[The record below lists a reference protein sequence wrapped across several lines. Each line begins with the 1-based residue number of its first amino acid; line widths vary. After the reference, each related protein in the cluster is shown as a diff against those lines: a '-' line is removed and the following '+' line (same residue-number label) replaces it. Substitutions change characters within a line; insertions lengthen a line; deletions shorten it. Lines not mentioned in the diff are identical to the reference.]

1 MSVWDSEHDW
11 SYFAERSENFG
22 RGLRT
27 GLPWP
32 RGRMLGGSGGL
43 NAMQYFRGF
52 PHDYDSWEEM
62 GNRGWGFRQVRKVF
76 ERMENNQG
84 LNLTYGDRALNGP
97 LRLNYFLNPQDTM
110 KQMMMSA
117 LNERGYPTV
126 EDFNNEKDQIG
137 VTNIYGNFADG
148 LRQSSARAYLIPA
161 GLRPNLHVVK
171 NAQVARLR
179 ISEGRVEDVE
189 FTKEGGRFRIGADKE
204 VILSGGTIGSAQ
216 ILMLS
221 GIGPRDNLEEVG
233 VPVVMDLPVGENLQ
247 DHVYIP
253 MHFGFSNFTQSV
265 PAGTNLDNAYRY
277 LKERTGPLS
286 GPSVGLIAFLNT
298 QMADRPNVQIVHA
311 FYPRGSSE
319 FLRSYYG
326 LRRYNK
332 TYIDQMVEVNSRM
345 ATSEIS
351 IVLSNPES
359 RGNIKLRTNLTRT
372 KPAINANYFDEL
384 EDMRTIVDILK
395 IYHGLENTRAF
406 RMAGSEFIEFD
417 TNCDNYPSDEYWECY
432 ARHFTATLYHPVGT
446 VKMGPDSDPKA
457 VVDDRLRVR
466 GIRNLRVCDASIMPR
481 IISVNT
487 NAASMMIGERCGDLI
502 RDRFVGK
509 QVLA

>member
-1 MSVWDSEHDW
+1 MFLSVWDSEHDW
-11 SYFAERSENFG
+11 SYFAERSENYG

-52 PHDYDSWEEM
+52 PHDYDNWEAM
-62 GNRGWGFRQVRKVF
+62 GNRGWGFREVRRVF

-84 LNLTYGDRALNGP
+84 LNRTHVDLPLNGP

-110 KQMMMSA
+110 KQMMIRA

-126 EDFNNEKDQIG
+126 EDFNNGQDQIG
-137 VTNIYGNFADG
+137 VANIYGNFADG
-148 LRQSSARAYLIPA
+148 LRQSSARAYLVPA

-171 NAQVARLR
+171 NAQVARLT
-179 ISEGRVEDVE
+179 IKEERVEEVE
-189 FTKEGGRFRIGADKE
+189 FMKEDVRYRIGAEKE

-221 GIGPRDNLEEVG
+221 GVGPRDNLEEVG
-233 VPVVMDLPVGENLQ
+233 VPVVRDLPVGENLQ

-253 MHFGFSNFTQSV
+253 MHFAFSNFTQSV
-265 PAGTNLDNAYRY
+265 PPGTHLDNAYQY
-277 LKERTGPLS
+277 LKDRTGPLS
-286 GPSVGLIAFLNT
+286 GASAGLIAFLNT
-298 QMADRPNVQIVHA
+298 QMDDRPNVQIVHA

-319 FLRSYYG
+319 FLRSYYA
-326 LRRYNK
+326 LRRYNR
-332 TYIDQMVEVNSRM
+332 TYIDQMAEVNSRM

-359 RGNIKLRTNLTRT
+359 RGNIRLRSNLAQT
-372 KPAINANYFDEL
+372 KPVINANYFGQSGDL
-384 EDMRTIVDILK
+384 RTIVEALK

-406 RMAGSEFIEFD
+406 HVGGGELIRFSDM
-417 TNCDNYPSDEYWECY
+417 NCDNYPSTEYWECY

-446 VKMGPDSDPKA
+446 VKMGPDTDAEA

-466 GIRNLRVCDASIMPR
+466 GISNLRVCDASIMPR

-487 NAASMMIGERCGDLI
+487 NSASMMIGERCADFI
-502 RDRFVGK
+502 RDRFVGE
-509 QVLA
+509 